1 MHCTITFLSANSLTF
16 FVNLMNNSIIPTS
29 DQLLKFLGRNPV
41 NRINA
46 NAWINE
52 QLNNLMRWIYF
63 IHTSKNNIIS
73 LFSLSCIPVR
83 FDVDNQKNVKC
94 IEEIHFHVSNTCVH

>member
-1 MHCTITFLSANSLTF
+1 
-16 FVNLMNNSIIPTS
+16 MNNSIIPTS

-41 NRINA
+41 NRVNA

-73 LFSLSCIPVR
+73 LFSLSCIHVR
-83 FDVDNQKNVKC
+83 FDVDNQKNGKY
-94 IEEIHFHVSNTCVH
+94 IEEIHVHVSNTCVH